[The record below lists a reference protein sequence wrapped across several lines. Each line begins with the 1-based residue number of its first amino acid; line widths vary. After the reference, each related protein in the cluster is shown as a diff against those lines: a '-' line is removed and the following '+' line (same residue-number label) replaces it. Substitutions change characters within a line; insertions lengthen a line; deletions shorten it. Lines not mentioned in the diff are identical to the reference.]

1 MRQIVLVAAVGQ
13 ELEVVCTRLA
23 VDVEMSWEGDGGAGH
38 FRALQDQRGDL
49 VVELL
54 GEGVQTLSE
63 IVTVDVSGHLAFDV
77 YWRW

>member
-1 MRQIVLVAAVGQ
+1 
-13 ELEVVCTRLA
+13 
-23 VDVEMSWEGDGGAGH
+23 
-38 FRALQDQRGDL
+38 
-49 VVELL
+49 L